1 MNRMVMAAAFAC
13 AATGAM
19 AQDTGIPV
27 CDDFYKQY
35 EACITT
41 KMPEAQRATFKAQL
55 DAARAQI
62 RSAAANPA
70 ARAQLEQSCQMQ
82 KEQIGAALK
91 PMGCEFK

>member
-1 MNRMVMAAAFAC
+1 MNRIVMAAAFAC

-41 KMPEAQRATFKAQL
+41 KMPEAQRATFKQQL
-55 DAARAQI
+55 DSARAQI
-62 RSAAANPA
+62 RAAAGNPG

-82 KEQIGAALK
+82 KTQMTQALK